1 MVVYKKPYVSKF
13 HWEACHRSQVDRML
27 VLKTELRLGL
37 FALIQAFNQMYNL
50 GISADKSSKLSMTFG
65 IVSCVTRVIAGR
77 LCDLRGVS
85 VSTYLTQSD
94 NGNN

>member
-1 MVVYKKPYVSKF
+1 MSPF
-13 HWEACHRSQVDRML
+13 PGRQDVDIE
-27 VLKTELRLGL
+27 TELRLVL

-50 GISADKSSKLSMTFG
+50 GVSADKSSKLLMIFG

-77 LCDLRGVS
+77 LCEFRGVNC
-85 VSTYLTQSD
+85 STYLTQSD

>member
-1 MVVYKKPYVSKF
+1 MSPFPGRQDVGI
-13 HWEACHRSQVDRML
+13 E
-27 VLKTELRLGL
+27 TELRLVL

-50 GISADKSSKLSMTFG
+50 GISADKSSKLLMILG

-77 LCDLRGVS
+77 LWEFRGVS
-85 VSTYLTQSD
+85 GSTYLAQSD

>member
-1 MVVYKKPYVSKF
+1 MSPFPGRQDVGI
-13 HWEACHRSQVDRML
+13 E
-27 VLKTELRLGL
+27 TELRLVL

-50 GISADKSSKLSMTFG
+50 GISADKSSKLLMIFG

-77 LCDLRGVS
+77 LCELRGVGG
-85 VSTYLTQSD
+85 STYLSQSD

>member
-1 MVVYKKPYVSKF
+1 MSPFPGRQDVGI
-13 HWEACHRSQVDRML
+13 E
-27 VLKTELRLGL
+27 TELRLGL

-50 GISADKSSKLSMTFG
+50 GISAEKSSKLSMTFG